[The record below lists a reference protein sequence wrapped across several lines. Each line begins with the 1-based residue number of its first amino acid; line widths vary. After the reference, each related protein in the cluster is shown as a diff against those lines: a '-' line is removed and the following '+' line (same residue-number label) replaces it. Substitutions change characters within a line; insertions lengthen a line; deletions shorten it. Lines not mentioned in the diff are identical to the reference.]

1 MPIFVYST
9 KQNNTLIR
17 ALQGPPKHS
26 QKWVYPFSNIGATL
40 SCTYQGRWQDSNP
53 CPRLLPPP
61 PHTYPVPTPLGTLL
75 QLIHVKGKEIPSSCQ
90 PICSIGGTHTH
101 NVLYQVQQ
109 CVCVLCTQTRN
120 RGKRVLFYLDC
131 CMLYIF
137 VIDLRSNLT
146 YSQEHLFL

>member
-61 PHTYPVPTPLGTLL
+61 HTYPVPTPLGTLL

-90 PICSIGGTHTH
+90 PICVFALSAVHTH
-101 NVLYQVQQ
+101 IMYYIRYSS
-109 CVCVLCTQTRN
+109 VCVLCTQTRN
-120 RGKRVLFYLDC
+120 RGKRVLYSIWTVIQYT
-131 CMLYIF
+131 YIN
-137 VIDLRSNLT
+137 VIDLRSNL
-146 YSQEHLFL
+146 